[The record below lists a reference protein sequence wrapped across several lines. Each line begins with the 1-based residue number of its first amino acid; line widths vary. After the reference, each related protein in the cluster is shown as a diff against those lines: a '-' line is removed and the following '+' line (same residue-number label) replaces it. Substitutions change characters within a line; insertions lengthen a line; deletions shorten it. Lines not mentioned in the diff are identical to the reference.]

1 MCETSI
7 QNPIF
12 AEFKYF
18 FRNAT
23 DSEIIG
29 SLNLQ
34 VYCKDHIDNHATF
47 MGALVQEIDNR
58 GWDYSALRQMHT
70 GSSVKLVNNKIV
82 LNR

>member
-1 MCETSI
+1 MCTTDN

-12 AEFKYF
+12 TEFGSIFK
-18 FRNAT
+18 NAT

-34 VYCKDHIDNHATF
+34 VYCKDHIDNHSIF

-58 GWDYSALRQMHT
+58 GWDYSALSQMHL
-70 GSSVKLVNNKIV
+70 GSSVKLINNKIV
-82 LNR
+82 LNA